1 MSASTTVAAAFTA
14 HAVHTGPRPCYRHSA
29 HRWLAYCD
37 DCTAWHLGRQIA
49 ARETAGTRTAP
60 VLTLVHSTA
69 RRPAHLL
76 RPAA

>member
-1 MSASTTVAAAFTA
+1 MSASTAPTTVVVSAAPPAL
-14 HAVHTGPRPCYRHSA
+14 RPCYRHSA

-49 ARETAGTRTAP
+49 ARTRVAP
-60 VLTLVHSTA
+60 VLTLVSPVDH
-69 RRPAHLL
+69 RPARAL